1 LAKDVV
7 MATLKLTQAQ
17 VLLALRE
24 TKGTL
29 YLAAKRLGCSVRTVQ
44 RYCQRFANL
53 REAAADAR
61 GEMIDTSELKLWQ
74 AVQEGQPWA
83 IRLVLQTLGADRG
96 YGRQVEVKG
105 IVNIEVEEIV
115 VATRHEAQALLAL
128 IERERAAEIPQP
140 TFGRRVDR
148 LAQRTARLA

>member
-7 MATLKLTQAQ
+7 MANLKLTQAQ

-44 RYCQRFANL
+44 RYCQRFASL

-61 GEMIDTSELKLWQ
+61 GELIDTSELKLWQ
-74 AVQEGQPWA
+74 AVQE
-83 IRLVLQTLGADRG
+83 V
-96 YGRQVEVKG
+96 
-105 IVNIEVEEIV
+105 
-115 VATRHEAQALLAL
+115 
-128 IERERAAEIPQP
+128 
-140 TFGRRVDR
+140 
-148 LAQRTARLA
+148 